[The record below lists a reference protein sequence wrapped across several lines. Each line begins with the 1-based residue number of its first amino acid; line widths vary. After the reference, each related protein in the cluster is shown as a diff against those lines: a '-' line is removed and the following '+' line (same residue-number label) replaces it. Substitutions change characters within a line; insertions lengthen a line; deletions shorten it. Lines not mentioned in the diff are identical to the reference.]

1 MLAFH
6 FLLDFLKSH
15 LFRDSNEMLLP
26 SPSKLIAR
34 LSMSTSNPVTSGEP
48 QNSASN
54 SSIPSRPLLNPRSLT
69 PSVIVTHDC
78 DLNPILVE
86 SFDDTD
92 GFNEAISQ
100 IPTEIPQVKYIFV
113 FINTRLLG
121 HFALIFYFN
130 CKHFVYIV
138 KQMQPDC
145 INLGYFKLKLFDLT

>member
-1 MLAFH
+1 
-6 FLLDFLKSH
+6 
-15 LFRDSNEMLLP
+15 MLLP

-54 SSIPSRPLLNPRSLT
+54 SSIPSRPLLNPPSRPLLNPRSLT

-100 IPTEIPQVKYIFV
+100 IPTEIPQVKYILYLS
-113 FINTRLLG
+113 TLG
-121 HFALIFYFN
+121 F
-130 CKHFVYIV
+130 
-138 KQMQPDC
+138 
-145 INLGYFKLKLFDLT
+145 